1 MMEHMM
7 TERQMAGKLPP
18 ALVAAM
24 MKKKNKMMKGKGEH
38 TGLADRLRMM
48 KEK

>member
-7 TERQMAGKLPP
+7 HEKQMTKLPP
-18 ALVAAM
+18 AFMAAM

-38 TGLADRLRMM
+38 TGLADRLRMV